1 MSPYYKYKKER
12 LEQKFFLSKDTLALL
27 IGAMKEYNKTNSI
40 FLRRSILGYFQD
52 LTEYIIDMC
61 ETFLV
66 MTDNYVDGCTSM
78 ELIKR
83 ARIHDFFDD
92 SLCEFLTKIVRL
104 RNRYT
109 HDYYKRESVEQDI
122 FKCCFNEVI
131 YIDIFLEISETE
143 VHLKSKRIQC

>member
-12 LEQKFFLSKDTLALL
+12 LEKKFQVSKDTLALL
-27 IGAMKEYNKTNSI
+27 IGAMKEFNKTNSI
-40 FLRRSILGYFQD
+40 FLKRSILGYFQD

-66 MTDNYVDGCTSM
+66 MTDNYTDGCTSI

-83 ARIHDFFDD
+83 ARIYDFFDD
-92 SLCEFLTKIVRL
+92 SLCDFLLKMIRL

-109 HDYYKRESVEQDI
+109 HDYYKREGVESDI
-122 FKCCFNEVI
+122 LKCCFNQVM
-131 YIDIFLEISETE
+131 YVDIFLEVSETE
-143 VHLKSKRIQC
+143 IHLRREIIR